1 LQGSEPSGHATII
14 AMTANA
20 MQGDREKCLGAG
32 MDDYLS
38 KPIRPEELQQ
48 ALLNRNIRPV
58 RETDR
63 GVAATEPSSDSAV
76 VASEAGSIIPTA
88 VPSGQPP
95 FDLDRIMDLA
105 GADWSTA
112 REYLTTYL
120 KQAAEQ
126 IQALDAA
133 VQSGSAIAVERT
145 AHSFRGAS
153 NTCGMPH
160 MGALLLQ
167 LEQIGRSAELSAAPP
182 ILSRIRQE
190 LQRIRTHLR
199 GVPELDLPTDL

>member
-1 LQGSEPSGHATII
+1 
-14 AMTANA
+14 MTANA

-58 RETDR
+58 RETGR
-63 GVAATEPSSDSAV
+63 GVAATKPSSDSAV
-76 VASEAGSIIPTA
+76 VASEAGGIIPAA

-105 GADWSTA
+105 GGEWSTA

-120 KQAAEQ
+120 RQAAEQ

-153 NTCGMPH
+153 NTCGLPH

-182 ILSRIRQE
+182 MLSRIRQE

-199 GVPELDLPTDL
+199 GIPELDLPADL